1 VYEGNAELL
10 NRAFGPIDFP
20 VIRYADVLLMWAEAL
35 TELGDLPGAIAKVN
49 EVRTRAGMPLL
60 QQTAA
65 ASPTFIANQS
75 ALRDRIRNER
85 RVEFLNEGINY
96 FDELRWKTLK
106 DTKFGNANGLRS
118 VWGANIANY
127 TWGGDHFYTWPIPQ
141 AEIQINPNLVQNP
154 GWPN

>member
-1 VYEGNAELL
+1 
-10 NRAFGPIDFP
+10 
-20 VIRYADVLLMWAEAL
+20 
-35 TELGDLPGAIAKVN
+35 VN
-49 EVRTRAGMPLL
+49 EVRTRAGMPSL